1 MAHAC
6 KVCMRF
12 CGNVL
17 WFMRL
22 IFNTMKILLHVDR
35 VFCFGQMSFWLFE
48 FRNIGKFGDYL
59 VDNVLKIE
67 KI

>member
-35 VFCFGQMSFWLFE
+35 VSILFWTFE